1 MILYSDI
8 DLSWELLDNVIIN
21 VMLCSVTDLRLQLLD
36 VQHNQDLIRSLYGL
50 LMLLPQSEAFKLLR
64 FRLDCI
70 PHYQLLALKEKYVP
84 IFATISHTMFYC
96 IILINWDRKREIY
109 CKTQLKSVYQQ
120 TQNWR
125 VFFPLYSFYSISVWI
140 YEGDNW
146 TIINVLIWISILGM
160 R

>member
-84 IFATISHTMFYC
+84 ISATISHTMFYC

-125 VFFPLYSFYSISVWI
+125 VFFHFIHFIQLVF
-140 YEGDNW
+140 EFMKG
-146 TIINVLIWISILGM
+146 IIEQ
-160 R
+160 

>member
-8 DLSWELLDNVIIN
+8 DLSWELLDNVINN

-84 IFATISHTMFYC
+84 ISATISHTMFYC

-125 VFFPLYSFYSISVWI
+125 VFFHFIHFIQLVF
-140 YEGDNW
+140 EFMKG
-146 TIINVLIWISILGM
+146 IIEQ
-160 R
+160 